1 MPAVTGSN
9 SDGEDTRMPLIKV
22 LDPTARRA
30 DDNTSLGPDA
40 GALKGKRIGFRVDQI
55 WRCWDWISEDWAE
68 EFRKAGAEVS
78 YWRSTNRSGEE
89 GEEQAR
95 SLEQWLKTIDVAVVG
110 LANCG
115 SCTGWT
121 IRDAI
126 TAANAGVATTAVA
139 TKNFE
144 DFAHEMAARGGRSG
158 LRVHVLPYPL
168 NELSRED
175 VAPVAKD
182 YFPGLLGAMGARLAG
197 QEKAA

>member
-1 MPAVTGSN
+1 
-9 SDGEDTRMPLIKV
+9 MPLIKV

-30 DDNTSLGPDA
+30 DDNASPGPDA
-40 GALKGKRIGFRVDQI
+40 GIVAGKRIGFRLDQI

-68 EFRKAGAEVS
+68 EFRKAGADVS
-78 YWRSTNRSGEE
+78 FWRSTNRSGAE
-89 GEEQAR
+89 GEEKAR

-121 IRDAI
+121 VRDAI

-144 DFAHEMAARGGRSG
+144 EFAHEMAARGGRSG
-158 LRVHVLPYPL
+158 LRIHVLPYPL
-168 NELSRED
+168 NELSREE

-182 YFPGLLGAMGARLAG
+182 YFPGLIEGMGACLAG
-197 QEKAA
+197 QERAA